1 MKAMK
6 PLSQQECIPVGCV
19 PSARY
24 LTGGSLSPPG
34 QRTHMDRGPPPDR
47 DPGRQRPPL
56 DRDLPGQ
63 RSPLTETPLETDPPS
78 PPPDR
83 DSNLP

>member
-24 LTGGSLSPPG
+24 RTGGSLSPLWTENPPG
-34 QRTHMDRGPPPDR
+34 QRPSPQTETPA
-47 DPGRQRPPL
+47 
-56 DRDLPGQ
+56 DRDLPPTETAGQ
-63 RSPLTETPLETDPPS
+63 RPPWTEIPLTETPLERAPPGQ
-78 PPPDR
+78 R
-83 DSNLP
+83 Q